1 MNASSLP
8 NRRQQGGFT
17 LIELVM
23 VIVIVGVL
31 SAVAIPKFIDLS
43 GDAKQAAVDGMAGAL
58 ASAAAINYAARKS
71 NATYGVAITT
81 CADTSNALQTAMP
94 TGYVITG
101 TAPDCT
107 LTANAKTATFKTIA
121 IP

>member
-1 MNASSLP
+1 MRVQSISS
-8 NRRQQGGFT
+8 RRPQGGFT

-58 ASAAAINYAARKS
+58 ASSAAINYAARKA
-71 NATYGVAITT
+71 NATYGVAIAT
-81 CADTSNALQTAMP
+81 CADTSSALQTAMP

-107 LTANAKTATFKTIA
+107 LTANSHTATFKTIV